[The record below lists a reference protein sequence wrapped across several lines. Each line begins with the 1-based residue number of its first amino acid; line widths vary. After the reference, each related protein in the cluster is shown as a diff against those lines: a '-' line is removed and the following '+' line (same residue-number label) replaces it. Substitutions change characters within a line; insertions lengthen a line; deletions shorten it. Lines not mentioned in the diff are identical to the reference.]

1 MTDQKPI
8 HAFAQAGKLR
18 ISTPITGLVT
28 KLDFG
33 DNSKEVNLEI
43 AVSGEKLIVPFSPKL
58 LRRVQD
64 ALKAAPL
71 GSIKVIL
78 TGVIDLQ
85 AKQINRA
92 GLSTQLVVQTNAPKP
107 DASKQTD
114 ASVPAPDAS
123 VPEAI
128 APVDAVPPA
137 APPVPTVTVKK
148 QRIPVPQ
155 G

>member
-64 ALKAAPL
+64 ALKATPL